1 MDLNVILRSG
11 KYAGRT
17 VGSVYKSDKKY
28 ITWILENRPEMLKS
42 HGKNKPTYVQQK
54 PYKKHVYVDPPE
66 VSDKDRGVIRPMSPN
81 EAFDLD

>member
-17 VGSVYKSDKKY
+17 VGSVYKSDKRY

-42 HGKNKPTYVQQK
+42 HGKKKPTNLTHE
-54 PYKKHVYVDPPE
+54 PYKKPVYVNPPDIPRE
-66 VSDKDRGVIRPMSPN
+66 NALKGISPN
-81 EAFDLD
+81 EAFDL